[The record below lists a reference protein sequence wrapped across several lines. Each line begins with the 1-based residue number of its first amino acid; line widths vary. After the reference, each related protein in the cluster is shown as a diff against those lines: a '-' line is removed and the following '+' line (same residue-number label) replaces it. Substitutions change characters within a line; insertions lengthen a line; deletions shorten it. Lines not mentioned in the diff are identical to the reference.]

1 MKKSSVHIFLI
12 ILLLAGTQQLG
23 LSQKISL
30 QDCYRLA
37 ESNTAMSQN
46 PQLLENLTNLRLENI
61 DASRLPSVQWN
72 ARATL
77 QNEVF
82 GLPFD
87 FPGVDVNIPL
97 YSVQTNLEANY
108 LIYDGGFAEA
118 RKVVEKAKLATDRQS
133 VAVELNKLKE
143 QVDKF
148 YFGAL
153 LLQDQSRL
161 LEVTRS
167 DLAAKVEQL
176 VAAVRHGVALESD
189 LKKVQVEQ
197 LRIRSKI
204 EEVRS
209 DRRAMLAVLS
219 SLTNQNLDENIQ
231 LELPPQQSNNQTLS
245 AGQAGIQPST
255 RPELALFDLQ
265 KQQILATE
273 GLINAANKP
282 KVGAFVTAG
291 VGYPD
296 PLNFFDE
303 EISPYVVG
311 GVQFTWR
318 FWDWKQSDRER
329 QQLAVQ
335 SQLIDNQKKSFEQTI
350 ENLDGK
356 FQEEILKIKNQ
367 IAADEEI
374 AKLQGEILAQLS
386 SQLEHGV
393 ITTTDYL
400 LQSNAELQARLTMET
415 HRVQLAQVEAAWRTW
430 RGGE

>member
-1 MKKSSVHIFLI
+1 MIDFFKKIAA
-12 ILLLAGTQQLG
+12 LLTL
-23 LSQKISL
+23 LSTFGATISGQTTLTL
-30 QDCYRLA
+30 QECYRLA
-37 ESNTAMSQN
+37 EANTAISQN
-46 PQLLENLTNLRLENI
+46 PQLLENLANLRLENI

-82 GLPFD
+82 GLPFE

-97 YSVQTNLEANY
+97 YSVQTNVEANY
-108 LIYDGGFAEA
+108 LIYDGGLAEA

-133 VAVELNKLKE
+133 VAVELNKLKD
-143 QVDKF
+143 QVNQF

-153 LLQDQSRL
+153 LLQEQSRL
-161 LEVTRS
+161 LEITRS
-167 DLAAKVEQL
+167 DLAAKAEQL
-176 VAAVRHGVALESD
+176 AVAVRHGVALESD

-197 LRIRSKI
+197 LHIRSKI

-209 DRRAMLAVLS
+209 DRRAMLAVLG
-219 SLTNQNLDENIQ
+219 SLTAQDFDENAQ
-231 LELPPQQSNNQTLS
+231 LELPAQRTTNNE
-245 AGQAGIQPST
+245 QPTT

-265 KQQILATE
+265 KQQFLASE
-273 GLINAANKP
+273 GLITAANKP

-296 PLNFFDE
+296 PLNFFDD
-303 EISPYVVG
+303 EISPYAVG
-311 GVQFTWR
+311 GVQFSWK

-335 SQLIDNQKKSFEQTI
+335 TQMIDNQKKTFEQTI

-356 FQEEILKIKNQ
+356 FQEEISKIKNQ

-374 AKLQGEILAQLS
+374 AKLQAEILTQLS

-430 RGGE
+430 RGD

>member
-1 MKKSSVHIFLI
+1 MIDFFKKIAA
-12 ILLLAGTQQLG
+12 LLTL
-23 LSQKISL
+23 LSTFGATISGQTTLTL
-30 QDCYRLA
+30 QECYRLA
-37 ESNTAMSQN
+37 EANTAISQN
-46 PQLLENLTNLRLENI
+46 PQLLENLANLRLENI

-82 GLPFD
+82 GLPFE

-97 YSVQTNLEANY
+97 YSVQTNVEANY
-108 LIYDGGFAEA
+108 LIYDGGLAEA

-133 VAVELNKLKE
+133 VAVELNKLKD
-143 QVDKF
+143 QVNQF

-153 LLQDQSRL
+153 LLQEQSRL
-161 LEVTRS
+161 LEITRS
-167 DLAAKVEQL
+167 DLAAKAEQL
-176 VAAVRHGVALESD
+176 AVAVRHGVALESD

-197 LRIRSKI
+197 LHIRSKI

-209 DRRAMLAVLS
+209 DRRAMLAVLG
-219 SLTNQNLDENIQ
+219 SLTAQDFDENAQ
-231 LELPPQQSNNQTLS
+231 LELPAQRTTNNE
-245 AGQAGIQPST
+245 QPTT

-265 KQQILATE
+265 KQQFLASE

-296 PLNFFDE
+296 PLNFFDD
-303 EISPYVVG
+303 EISPYAVG
-311 GVQFTWR
+311 GVQFSWK

-335 SQLIDNQKKSFEQTI
+335 TQMIDNQKKTFEQTI

-356 FQEEILKIKNQ
+356 FQEEISKIKNQ

-374 AKLQGEILAQLS
+374 AKLQAEILTQLS

-430 RGGE
+430 RGD